1 MDLSSSV
8 AGNILRSALQRLG
21 YRTKPR
27 PFSQFIP
34 FKETLRAA
42 AAAGLSVGEYIERK
56 HSTGSRT
63 PLDET
68 IEGLTALG
76 VYNNEIDRVCELG
89 PGSGRYL
96 EKTIALC
103 RPRAYE
109 IYETSQEWRNWLVR
123 EYGVIA
129 REPNGKTL
137 VETESA
143 SVDLVQAH
151 KLFPGLPLLVTLSYF
166 QEMARVV
173 RDGGW
178 IVFDVMTEKCFAPDK
193 LQAWF
198 DANPWDWAW
207 SPQMCALEYVLET
220 FAKRGVFLV
229 GSFQVALYPAVTE
242 CLVLR
247 KSQPGSDIAMKSTQG

>member
-1 MDLSSSV
+1 MDVSKSHGRNV
-8 AGNILRSALQRLG
+8 LRSALQRLG
-21 YRTKPR
+21 YKRKPR
-27 PFSQFIP
+27 PFSEFVD
-34 FKETLRAA
+34 FKETLKAA
-42 AAAGLSVGEYIERK
+42 AKAGLSVGEYIERK
-56 HSTGSRT
+56 HSTGLRT

-68 IEGLTALG
+68 VDRMAVLG
-76 VYNNEIDRVCELG
+76 VFEGKVQKVCELG

-96 EKTIALC
+96 DKTIARC

-109 IYETSQEWRNWLVR
+109 IYETSHEWRSWLVK

-129 REPNGKTL
+129 RRSDGRTL
-137 VETESA
+137 GETESG

-151 KLFPGLPLLVTLSYF
+151 KLFPGLPLLATLSYF
-166 QEMARVV
+166 REMARVV
-173 RDGGW
+173 RSGGW
-178 IVFDVMTEKCFAPDK
+178 VVFDVMTENCFSPEN

-207 SPQMCALEYVLET
+207 APHMCTLEYVLAM
-220 FAKRGVFLV
+220 FAKEGISLV

-247 KSQPGSDIAMKSTQG
+247 KALPGAGVRPK